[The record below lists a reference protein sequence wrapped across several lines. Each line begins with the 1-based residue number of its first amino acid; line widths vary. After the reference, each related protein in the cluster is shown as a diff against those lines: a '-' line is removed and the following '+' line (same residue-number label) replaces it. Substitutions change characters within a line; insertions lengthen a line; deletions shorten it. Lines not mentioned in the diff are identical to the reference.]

1 MMNSNLRPVRLFY
14 RHYNYSSTGTSR
26 KKCEVSLQHSLRI
39 APSNNSLKKLEWNTE
54 LTSKNLVV
62 VDGQDARLSDL
73 SEVGRWEI
81 LSEIAPESKVRN
93 HSKLKTQCRQYKAK
107 LKKAVQTEYKQG
119 NEQTAAFIQS
129 ILDSTGFISPNEVK
143 RAEALPMARAKQRL
157 KTLKTY
163 VQLHNTF
170 FDKPRSE
177 KSTYVQEGIF
187 KIPAKWEV
195 GSDTI
200 SLQEYMHFTERFLQ
214 HHFPEHPIQ
223 LIVGHDDERLENE
236 NTGLHT
242 HYFLGGRNLSTG
254 EYDLR
259 LREIELVNEYLNSQ
273 GRKNELLPQDG
284 VLQHNQTRLLG
295 KCFQQIVQDY
305 TNKWLLNPKGMHAEF
320 SDEREKRT
328 EQYQHMIRQ
337 AKLPKSQRDYSYQT
351 RILDSLKLDIQV
363 LRQDQDRELN
373 QLNEI
378 KGEQVVLAYE
388 NNIQQVSKQAHL
400 DEVEY
405 KLLMLHE
412 SLESKNSELEELE
425 HQKIQYQLELEQ
437 AAQQYLSL
445 ESYCQKKES
454 ELTYVE
460 MVLEEKETELQSIDA
475 KVKQQMQEILVD
487 SYMLMQAKHR
497 KYKES
502 TRKYAQ
508 RISQHLDDDIPYQL
522 RPLVAAALKE
532 SDMCEHEYKV
542 GVEAQQ

>member
-14 RHYNYSSTGTSR
+14 RHYNYSSTPVSR

-39 APSNNSLKKLEWNTE
+39 APAKNAVKKLEWNTE
-54 LTSKNLVV
+54 LSSKNLVI

-73 SEVGRWEI
+73 SEIGRWEI
-81 LSEIAPESKVRN
+81 LSEIAPESKIRN

-295 KCFQQIVQDY
+295 KCFQQVVQDY

-363 LRQDQDRELN
+363 LREEHSKESS

-378 KGEQVVLAYE
+378 KGEQIVLVHE
-388 NNIQQVSKQAHL
+388 HDTQQASKQAHL
-400 DEVEY
+400 NEVEY

-412 SLESKNSELEELE
+412 SLEFKNAELEQLE
-425 HQKIQYQLELEQ
+425 HQKLQYQQELEQ
-437 AAQQYLSL
+437 AAQQYISL
-445 ESYCQKKES
+445 ASYCQKKES

-487 SYMLMQAKHR
+487 SYMLMQAKHKKFPKAVR
-497 KYKES
+497 EFAEK
-502 TRKYAQ
+502 
-508 RISQHLDDDIPYQL
+508 ISRRLEGDVPAQL
-522 RPLVAAALKE
+522 RPLLDAAFE
-532 SDMCEHEYKV
+532 ECEYKHM
-542 GVEAQQ
+542 VEF

>member
-1 MMNSNLRPVRLFY
+1 MNSNLRPVRLFY
-14 RHYNYSSTGTSR
+14 RHYNYSSTPVSR

-39 APSNNSLKKLEWNTE
+39 APSNNSVKKLEWNTE
-54 LTSKNLVV
+54 LSSKNLVIV
-62 VDGQDARLSDL
+62 GGQDARLSDL
-73 SEVGRWEI
+73 SEIGRWEI
-81 LSEIAPESKVRN
+81 LSEIAPASKIRN
-93 HSKLKTQCRQYKAK
+93 YSKLKTQCRQYKAK

-129 ILDSTGFISPNEVK
+129 ILDSTGFISPSEVK
-143 RAEALPMARAKQRL
+143 RAEALPMTRAKQRL

-195 GSDTI
+195 GSDII

-236 NTGLHT
+236 NTGLHA

-284 VLQHNQTRLLG
+284 VLQHNQSRLLG
-295 KCFQQIVQDY
+295 KFFQQIVQEY
-305 TNKWLLNPKGMHAEF
+305 TNKWLLNPKGLHAEF

-328 EQYQHMIRQ
+328 EQYQHMISQ

-351 RILDSLKLDIQV
+351 RILDSLKFDIQA
-363 LRQDQDRELN
+363 LRKEHIKESS

-378 KGEQVVLAYE
+378 KGEQVVLAHE
-388 NNIQQVSKQAHL
+388 HDTQQASKQAQL

-405 KLLMLHE
+405 KLQMLHE
-412 SLESKNSELEELE
+412 GLESKNAELEQFEY
-425 HQKIQYQLELEQ
+425 QKLQYQHELEQ

-454 ELTYVE
+454 ELAYVE
-460 MVLEEKETELQSIDA
+460 MVLKEKETELQSIDE

-487 SYMLMQAKHR
+487 SYMLMQAKHKKFPKAVR
-497 KYKES
+497 EFSEK
-502 TRKYAQ
+502 
-508 RISQHLDDDIPYQL
+508 ISDRLDGDIPSQL
-522 RPLVAAALKE
+522 TPLLDAALTE
-532 SDMCEHEYKV
+532 SRYQPTNETSLDL
-542 GVEAQQ
+542 